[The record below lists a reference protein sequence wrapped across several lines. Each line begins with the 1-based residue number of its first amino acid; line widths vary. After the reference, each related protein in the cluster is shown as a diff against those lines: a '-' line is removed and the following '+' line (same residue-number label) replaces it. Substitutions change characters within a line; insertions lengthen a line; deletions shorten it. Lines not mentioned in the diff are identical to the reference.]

1 MVILGQTSDIAQK
14 MRNIIP
20 HLLISMSWWIENLLF
35 NFYVGKTRGLIWLKL
50 GSILIF
56 QRGIFCENF
65 NNRHVEGKTVPMS
78 MHFSI
83 FDSIVS
89 EAASVSLEFIFT
101 FVFRLRLYLM
111 LGFNNGYKL
120 GSVNESK
127 HK

>member
-1 MVILGQTSDIAQK
+1 MGILGQTSDIAQK

-111 LGFNNGYKL
+111 LGFNNGYKW
-120 GSVNESK
+120 GSVNEAK